1 MAHNSR
7 QSEPSVHFPADM
19 TSLPYQMCTR
29 AQHRSH
35 SAGVC
40 PAQANTIRHTSGLQ
54 HGRFRVN
61 SWPLC
66 VLNLVLL
73 TGFSHSPAVSHTTSY
88 EVPTHRGREGLREA
102 SGLFESEYLK
112 TRKELSQEER
122 VRLRCKH
129 SGKKGLGTRLI
140 HSFAVDRAE
149 LQEEPTS
156 HCAVFQGTEKL
167 CLETLCKLS
176 CLLCR

>member
-1 MAHNSR
+1 MLIMMIGRYQKSLSSKIKPLGCCKSRRLFTYSKNTSAHSTQ
-7 QSEPSVHFPADM
+7 QSPIRAQRGM

-66 VLNLVLL
+66 VLNLLRL
-73 TGFSHSPAVSHTTSY
+73 PGFSHSYAVSHTTSY
-88 EVPTHRGREGLREA
+88 EVPNHRGREGLREA
-102 SGLFESEYLK
+102 SGLFESEHLK
-112 TRKELSQEER
+112 N
-122 VRLRCKH
+122 
-129 SGKKGLGTRLI
+129 
-140 HSFAVDRAE
+140 
-149 LQEEPTS
+149 
-156 HCAVFQGTEKL
+156 
-167 CLETLCKLS
+167 
-176 CLLCR
+176 